1 MNAIVLA
8 DSIYSDF
15 NQPSSYVGGLIG
27 YLIVG
32 FALGKVFQKAD
43 EPFWYGFVPILN
55 AITLVRIV
63 GFSAWAVLLYLIPIV
78 GFIFHIAV
86 AMRLGKAFAKPT
98 FYSVVLLWLFSVIG
112 YRMIGFDDSR
122 YNRAAATA

>member
-1 MNAIVLA
+1 M
-8 DSIYSDF
+8 DYSDYTTP
-15 NQPSSYVGGLIG
+15 QYYAGSLIG

-32 FALGKVFQKAD
+32 FALGKVFQKAG

-63 GFSAWAVLLYLIPIV
+63 GFSAWTVLLYLIPIV
-78 GFIFHIAV
+78 GFVFHIAV

-98 FYSVVLLWLFSVIG
+98 FYSVVLLWLFSIIG
-112 YRMIGFDDSR
+112 YLMIGFDDSR
-122 YNRAAATA
+122 YDRAAATA